1 MNRHLVGG
9 LLVGLLVT
17 GSWSITSVLGADDFD
32 PMAPVSLSFVA
43 PIGEAMTYLQL
54 ASGLEPTF
62 NVTLILGVLVGACLS
77 SMVRGE
83 FQWQTFAS
91 ASDHARYFL
100 GAMMMGV
107 GGIFALGCN
116 TGQAITGLATGSLW
130 SVLVTV
136 VIFMSGYVMHRRL
149 LQSN

>member
-1 MNRHLVGG
+1 
-9 LLVGLLVT
+9 
-17 GSWSITSVLGADDFD
+17 
-32 PMAPVSLSFVA
+32 
-43 PIGEAMTYLQL
+43 IGEAMTYLQL

-62 NVTLILGVLVGACLS
+62 NVTQILGVLIGACLS

-83 FQWQTFAS
+83 FQRQTFAS

-116 TGQAITGLATGSLW
+116 TGQAITGLATGALW
-130 SVLVTV
+130 SVLVTL